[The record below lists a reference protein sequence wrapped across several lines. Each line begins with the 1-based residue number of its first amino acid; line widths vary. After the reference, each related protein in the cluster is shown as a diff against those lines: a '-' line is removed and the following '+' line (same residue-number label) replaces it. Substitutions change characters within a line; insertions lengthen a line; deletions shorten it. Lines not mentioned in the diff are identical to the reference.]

1 MTNHIIEVVS
11 FKLADGVSDADFLK
25 TVPASNEFIK
35 TRAGFICR
43 RLSKGDDGTWLEH
56 IEWESLEAAKAA
68 SDAFMQEE
76 SLKPMMQA
84 IDGANATMGHNTL
97 MISVR

>member
-25 TVPASNEFIK
+25 TVPASNVFLQSRE
-35 TRAGFICR
+35 GFIAR
-43 RLSKGDDGTWLEH
+43 RLSKAEDGTWLEH
-56 IEWESLEAAKAA
+56 IEWETLQAAKTA

-76 SLKPMMQA
+76 SLKPMMQT

>member
-1 MTNHIIEVVS
+1 MTNHIIEIVS
-11 FKLADGVSDADFLK
+11 FKLADGVSDADFLR
-25 TVPASNEFIK
+25 TVPASNVFLEA
-35 TRAGFICR
+35 RAGFISR

-56 IEWESLEAAKAA
+56 VEWENLEAAQTA
-68 SDAFMQEE
+68 SDAFMKDA